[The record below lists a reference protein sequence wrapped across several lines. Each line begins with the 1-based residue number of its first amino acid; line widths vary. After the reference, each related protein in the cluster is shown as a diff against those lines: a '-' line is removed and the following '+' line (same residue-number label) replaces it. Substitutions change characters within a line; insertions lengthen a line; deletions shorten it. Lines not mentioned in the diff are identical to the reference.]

1 MQIPEQLLQSLEGIK
16 GFDRNGFIKIHSC
29 NEQVTSVRYNPLKLT
44 IDNFQLSIAAPLLTP
59 DSGLQTPNSPFTI
72 HDKIPWSTHGYY
84 LLQRPSFTF
93 DPLFHAGLYYVQEA
107 SSMFLEQVLR
117 QTADISKPLRVLDLC
132 AAPGGKSTLIQSLI
146 SKDSLL
152 VSNEVIKSRVGVLEE
167 NIVKWG
173 AENVVV
179 TNNDPSSYAKL
190 ENYFDIIVIDA
201 PCSGSGLFRRD
212 PEAISEWSES
222 NVQLCSQRQQRI
234 IADTWPALKED
245 GILIYSTCSYSREE
259 DEEILDWMME
269 GFRVEGVRCRVEE
282 EWNIVETT
290 SSGGDVFGYRFY
302 PDKLKGEGFF
312 IAALRKKEGSAFN
325 GIKPGK
331 NRIEKISKSE
341 EALVTHWLQERQ
353 DMIFFKQQDDIIALP
368 SCFQNDIPVL
378 QSALYIKKAGIR
390 IGKLAGKDLIPDQQ
404 LALSNIISTNIVS
417 VPLNREQAIQ
427 YLRKEEVQ
435 VSTDHKGWALV
446 SYEGHSLGWIKML
459 PNRINNY
466 YPKEWRI
473 LKRAENR

>member
-1 MQIPEQLLQSLEGIK
+1 MQIPEKLLQSLESVK
-16 GFDRNGFIKIHSC
+16 GFDRDSFINIHSGD
-29 NEQVTSVRYNPLKLT
+29 EQVTSIRFNPSKLT
-44 IDNFQLSIAAPLLTP
+44 IGNFQLSI
-59 DSGLQTPNSPFTI
+59 DSALPAHHSAFAT
-72 HDKIPWSTHGYY
+72 HDKIPWSTLGYY
-84 LLQRPSFTF
+84 LTDRPSFTF
-93 DPLFHAGLYYVQEA
+93 DPLFHAGRYYVQEA

-117 QTADISKPLRVLDLC
+117 QTTDLSKPLRVLDLC

-146 SKDSLL
+146 SKESLL
-152 VSNEVIKSRVGVLEE
+152 VSNEVIKSRAAVLEE
-167 NIVKWG
+167 NMVKWG
-173 AENVVV
+173 TENVIV
-179 TNNDPSSYAKL
+179 TNNDPGNFARL
-190 ENYFDIIVIDA
+190 ENYFDVVVIDA

-212 PEAISEWSES
+212 PEAINEWSEN

-234 IADTWPALKED
+234 IADVWPALKED

-259 DEEILDWMME
+259 DEEILDWVMK
-269 GFRVEGVRCRVEE
+269 GFRVEGIGLKVEE
-282 EWNIVETT
+282 EWNIIETV
-290 SSGGDVFGYRFY
+290 SAGGDAFGYRFY

-312 IAALRKKEGSAFN
+312 IAALRKKEGDSFK

-331 NRIEKISKSE
+331 NRIEKISKPE
-341 EALVTHWLQERQ
+341 EALVKPWLREEL

-368 SCFQNDIPVL
+368 SCFQDDIPVL
-378 QSALYIKKAGIR
+378 QSALYIKKAGVR

-404 LALSNIISTNIVS
+404 LALSKIISKNIVS

-435 VSTDHKGWALV
+435 VSTDHRGWAVV
-446 SYEGHSLGWIKML
+446 SYEGQYLGWIKVL

-473 LKRAENR
+473 LKRAGNS